1 MKIQLERTL
10 ASCPKKLLCTVCGQS
25 FRVGKIRS
33 LLSNNQ
39 GLLQGDVCPDCVR
52 LKPSEIRNRLRDRA
66 SLLLQ
71 QPAISEAHSHA
82 TRERALELL
91 ETAQENVQFPQ
102 FYHWWMKQIEIF
114 SEESHE
120 LEAERLGVHDFY
132 GEERERLQKM
142 LDDDRE

>member
-1 MKIQLERTL
+1 MKIQLERTIT
-10 ASCPKKLLCTVCGQS
+10 SCPKKLLCTVCGQS
-25 FRVGKIRS
+25 FGVGKIRA
-33 LLSNNQ
+33 LLSNNK
-39 GLLQGDVCPDCVR
+39 GLLQGDVCSHCVR
-52 LKPSEIRNRLRDRA
+52 LKPSEIRNSLRDRA

-71 QPAISEAHSHA
+71 QPTISEAHSLA

-102 FYHWWMKQIEIF
+102 FYHWWIKQFEVF
-114 SEESHE
+114 SGESNE
-120 LEAERLGVHDFY
+120 PSVEQLGLQDFY